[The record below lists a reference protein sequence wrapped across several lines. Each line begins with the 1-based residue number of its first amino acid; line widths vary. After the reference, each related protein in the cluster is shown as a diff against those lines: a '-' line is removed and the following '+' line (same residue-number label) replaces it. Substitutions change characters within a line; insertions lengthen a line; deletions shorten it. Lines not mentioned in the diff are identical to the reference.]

1 MIIYNYPYSS
11 EKINKI
17 INQHADLFEKKF
29 GFDLR
34 KSNNIYA
41 TPPPHQVHSNYCS
54 FPFIFSPSFKEQYS
68 KQIGLEIINKSG
80 LTGICD
86 NTDFHILSSPFFY
99 SSFFCNYGETAYFD
113 DDMNCYFFMAGW
125 EFCGSTVDTLNTDV
139 NITQCKIYTYPGD
152 VKVIAG
158 EYPTNSIGLVNGLFW
173 VKLSFPGRNGKNVD
187 LCGDF
192 NDKNVKFEIIDYV
205 PDKFPSYDNLSQPL
219 KDKVEDITQL
229 GFDVHYHFFDR
240 AYDPNLWKKEMKLCY
255 DAINKKL
262 EARAR
267 RKLTRNKKE
276 NFPVE
281 TAEKCYF
288 PDLTFNIRLKKAGSE
303 GAAAVIEAAIM
314 ELGRNISE
322 ETGYGFEFISVDA
335 VDVDRCELVIDFGMC
350 ETDAVDKV
358 IDTLSTL
365 GLGIEKVEIE

>member
-1 MIIYNYPYSS
+1 MKIYNYTYPEAGDMAQKNRSFFK
-11 EKINKI
+11 E
-17 INQHADLFEKKF
+17 KF
-29 GFDLR
+29 GFDAIDGNTTAF
-34 KSNNIYA
+34 KSLKKWMVRSYYMLIP
-41 TPPPHQVHSNYCS
+41 T
-54 FPFIFSPSFKEQYS
+54 IFSPSFKEQYS
-68 KQIGLEIINKSG
+68 KQIGREIINKSG

-86 NTDFHILSSPFFY
+86 NTDFH
-99 SSFFCNYGETAYFD
+99 
-113 DDMNCYFFMAGW
+113 
-125 EFCGSTVDTLNTDV
+125 
-139 NITQCKIYTYPGD
+139 
-152 VKVIAG
+152 
-158 EYPTNSIGLVNGLFW
+158 
-173 VKLSFPGRNGKNVD
+173 
-187 LCGDF
+187 
-192 NDKNVKFEIIDYV
+192 DKNVKFEIIDYV

-267 RKLTRNKKE
+267 RKLSRNKREK
-276 NFPVE
+276 FPVE

-322 ETGYGFEFISVDA
+322 ETGYGFEAISVDA
-335 VDVDRCELVIDFGMC
+335 TADNQCQLVIDFGMC

-358 IDTLSTL
+358 IDTLASL
-365 GLGIEKVEIE
+365 GLGIEKVVIE